1 VIASIAMKPAALLS
15 LALSTLAACPGDGA
29 PTETTEQGDTGA
41 TGTGPSTT
49 PTTGEPTGEP
59 TTDTPPASTSSATT
73 AMPDPTTG
81 ADPTTD
87 ASTGGTGST
96 GEPPDPIAMTRKI
109 ADLTGPGTSAKQW
122 GVGGTDLGI
131 PVRQPDGKI
140 AYIFGDTF
148 DNDGVGGPGW
158 RSPVLLRSEPG
169 GLAAGLTFT
178 GAAGGQYAKQI
189 LDYEHNDVHST
200 WLPSDAITIGGRMY
214 LHYMVNKGLGNVLW
228 SEIAYSDDNGE
239 HWASSGTSWAGDED
253 QSLRQLWTWE
263 RGDDGYVYTLSTAFT
278 RDRGIILH
286 RVPEDQL
293 LDKAAYEPWGF
304 NGAWAW
310 GNPAT
315 EVLTG
320 KFGELC
326 LRRVEDKWVL
336 AWFNAGDYDI
346 TIKVFD
352 GPTANLYEATTYKPI
367 KGGAWGFE
375 DDTTVAQLYGGYIH
389 PDSTLH
395 EMHLIVSQWN
405 TETDWP
411 YRAMQFV
418 TGVE

>member
-1 VIASIAMKPAALLS
+1 LMAIGRGSGESRMVDAARMAIESPLLEISI
-15 LALSTLAACPGDGA
+15 D
-29 PTETTEQGDTGA
+29 GA
-41 TGTGPSTT
+41 TGVLYNVT
-49 PTTGEPTGEP
+49 
-59 TTDTPPASTSSATT
+59 
-73 AMPDPTTG
+73 
-81 ADPTTD
+81 
-87 ASTGGTGST
+87 
-96 GEPPDPIAMTRKI
+96 
-109 ADLTGPGTSAKQW
+109 
-122 GVGGTDLGI
+122 GGTDLGI
-131 PVRQPDGKI
+131 PVRQPDGQI

-148 DNDGVGGPGW
+148 ENDGVGGPGW
-158 RSPVLLRSEPG
+158 RSPVLLRSAPG
-169 GLAAGLTFT
+169 GLAAGIEFT

-200 WLPSDAITIGGRMY
+200 WLPTDAITIGDRMY
-214 LHYMVNKGLGNVLW
+214 LHYMVNKGLGNVIW

-239 HWASSGTSWAGDED
+239 NWVSSGTSWAGDED
-253 QSLRQLWTWE
+253 LSLRQLWTWE
-263 RGDDGYVYTLSTAFT
+263 RGGDGYVYTMSTAFT

-293 LDKAAYEPWGF
+293 LVKAAYEPWGF
-304 NGAWAW
+304 AGEWAW

-326 LRRVEDKWVL
+326 LRRVEDRWVL
-336 AWFNAGDYDI
+336 SWFNASDYDI

-352 GPTANLYEATTYKPI
+352 SPTANLYRAATYKPI

-395 EMHLIVSQWN
+395 NMHLIVSQWN

-418 TGVE
+418 TGVDE